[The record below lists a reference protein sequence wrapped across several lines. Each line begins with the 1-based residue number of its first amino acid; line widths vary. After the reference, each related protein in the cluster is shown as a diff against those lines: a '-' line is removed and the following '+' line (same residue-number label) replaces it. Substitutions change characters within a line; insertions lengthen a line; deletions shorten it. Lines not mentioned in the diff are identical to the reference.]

1 MAAPLGNKNGM
12 RYGMFHG
19 ALIRAIRQRDALAQ
33 DDGRTLR
40 TIADKVLDLAA
51 DGDKDALVMVR
62 DSLDGKPRQQVDV
75 NQTVLV
81 DLRGALADAY
91 GRIARPW
98 RDLPDTEDAQL
109 VDLSTDLLPDATDCE
124 SAAREL
130 ALDLGLQAA
139 GAQGEEGDP

>member
-1 MAAPLGNKNGM
+1 MGAPLGNKNGL
-12 RYGMFHG
+12 RWGMFAG
-19 ALIRAIRQRDALAQ
+19 ALVREIKHRDAKAGE
-33 DDGRTLR
+33 DGRTMR
-40 TIADKVLDLAA
+40 TIADKVLSLAA

-124 SAAREL
+124 SVVQEL
-130 ALDLGLQAA
+130 ALDLGMQAA
-139 GAQGEEGDP
+139 GVEGEEGAP